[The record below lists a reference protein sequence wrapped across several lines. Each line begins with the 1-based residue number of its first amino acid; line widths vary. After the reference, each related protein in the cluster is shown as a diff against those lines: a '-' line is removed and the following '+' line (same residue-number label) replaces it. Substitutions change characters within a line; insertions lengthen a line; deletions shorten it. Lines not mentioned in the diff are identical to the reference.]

1 MTFTKEERIYMEQK
15 AKTYAKSVEL
25 LIENGLAP
33 GDVAISRTFMREL
46 LIKADDKLVGLALQI
61 ESMVPEGQDW
71 DPDANFT
78 PLEHQL
84 HVIASIFGWD
94 YAKDIS
100 DEAYRRRQERKKA
113 IEERR
118 KMLEAGQL

>member
-1 MTFTKEERIYMEQK
+1 MTDHHAWDNRPADEIT
-15 AKTYAKSVEL
+15 V
-25 LIENGLAP
+25 
-33 GDVAISRTFMREL
+33 SRDRMREL
-46 LIKADDKLVGLALQI
+46 LIKADDYLVGLALQI
-61 ESMVPEGQDW
+61 EHKFEELAGQPVDW

-100 DEAYRRRQERKKA
+100 DEAYRRCEEREERIKA
-113 IEERR
+113 I
-118 KMLEAGQL
+118 KEAHE